1 MRGHLLSCLRDC
13 MTPRLLCFAH
23 SFNPPGCAKN
33 ILALSRP
40 PKTARELERYARKWL
55 RVSIAEEPQ
64 PWPMANAALD
74 LRSRILPE
82 QHQAPVGWWIAVRA
96 GERDRDAMLRAE
108 FEAGLG
114 CVIN

>member
-1 MRGHLLSCLRDC
+1 MRS
-13 MTPRLLCFAH
+13 
-23 SFNPPGCAKN
+23 N

-40 PKTARELERYARKWL
+40 PKTARELERCARKWL
-55 RVSIAEEPQ
+55 RVLIADKLQ
-64 PWPMANAALD
+64 RWPMANDARD
-74 LRSRILPE
+74 LRLRILPE
-82 QHQAPVGWWIAVRA
+82 QHQAPVRWWIAVRA